1 MNVQRGGCESRM
13 TKKICLVE
21 GCRECPF
28 FKKGKQYAE
37 TPVNIDYYHHC
48 DKSGAYHETIEGLW
62 KTCPLPDMNLNERNY
77 VQVPKLKDM
86 IKLDDHV
93 SIINNDHNITK
104 CSDDKHPPKS
114 INWGG

>member
-37 TPVNIDYYHHC
+37 TPVKIDYYHHC
-48 DKSGAYHETIEGLW
+48 LKSGAYHADIDGLF
-62 KTCPLPDMNLNERNY
+62 KTCILPNHRENDLNY
-77 VQVPKLKDM
+77 VR
-86 IKLDDHV
+86 V
-93 SIINNDHNITK
+93 SKPIITYDPPDE
-104 CSDDKHPPKS
+104 SKHPPKT